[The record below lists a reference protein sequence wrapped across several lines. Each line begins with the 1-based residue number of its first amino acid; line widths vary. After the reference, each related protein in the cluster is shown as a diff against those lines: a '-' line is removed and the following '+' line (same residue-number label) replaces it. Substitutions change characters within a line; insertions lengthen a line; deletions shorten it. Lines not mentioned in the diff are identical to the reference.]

1 MPSKHHEK
9 ISIVIPLYQKEKH
22 IEGALSSVAVCCEH
36 AGVDYEIVVVD
47 DGSTDLSAA
56 KVKAWQDAHPLHF
69 GNLLLI
75 QQPNAGAAAARNT
88 GWKAASNEIIFFLD
102 ADDLWHPWHVEE
114 VLGLVADFPDAV
126 MFGDAWSE
134 ITPQGTRKDHAFG
147 IGAEQRGY
155 LPCFFEAMASGPM
168 IAWSS
173 SVATRKSALEVSGGF
188 PEGVTHGEDKVGW
201 GRLALLGPMAWS
213 PRIGAV
219 WDKTAENRSDG
230 GQSIPSPAFR
240 DFLRH
245 AMHAENISDQMREA
259 IRVCA
264 AVEQDRM
271 LGNISIYGQDTPE
284 KYRKMIGHPDL
295 ADAVPT
301 L

>member
-1 MPSKHHEK
+1 MSSTATPN

-22 IEGALSSVAVCCEH
+22 IDAALTSVAKACH
-36 AGVDYEIVVVD
+36 LAGCGYEVVVVD
-47 DGSTDLSAA
+47 DGSTDRSVAN
-56 KVKAWQDAHPLHF
+56 VRAWQEAHALLG
-69 GNLLLI
+69 GNLRLI

-88 GWKAASNEIIFFLD
+88 GWQAANNEIIFFLD
-102 ADDLWHPWHVEE
+102 ADDLWHPWHVQE
-114 VLGLVADFPDAV
+114 VLGLIEDYPDAV
-126 MFGDAWSE
+126 IYGDAWSE
-134 ITPQGTRKDHAFG
+134 ITPQGKPKEHVFG

-173 SVATRKSALEVSGGF
+173 SVATRKSALALSGGF

-219 WDKTAENRSDG
+219 WVKTAENRSDC
-230 GQSIPSPAFR
+230 GQPIPSPAFL
-240 DFLRH
+240 DFLRQ
-245 AMHAENISDQMREA
+245 ALRCENISDEMREA

-271 LGNISIYGQDTPE
+271 LGKISIYGHDTPG
-284 KYRKMIGHPDL
+284 KYLEMMGSTCSVEGAPSM
-295 ADAVPT
+295 
-301 L
+301 